1 MISIGFKT
9 PNITASILNANKTG
23 EFEASVSILKNQKF
37 QYDPTDR
44 LWKKSAVLYNDN
56 LYDTLRLVTDVYFP
70 QPIREAII
78 HFPETLASELIVNE
92 PVESIDYS
100 QIIKAPFK
108 PIVGK
113 HPYEDFQDVDIRRA
127 LKQNRFLFNWTMGCG
142 KSFATAVVYEYLRHY
157 KNVPKMILITSRIGT
172 YNLQNEMA
180 KFCIDIELSD
190 VLVFN
195 SPKSFKKFGRK
206 IFDNEEVCSKH
217 ILVFSYDSWKL
228 MSKAYG
234 DKARGRT
241 LNVPLDNYFPEGS
254 DRLICLDECHYLSNP
269 KSERSKA
276 IFKYLRFFK
285 YRYLFSATPAD
296 KHEKLYSILM
306 MLDPKLCRYLKY
318 NEWINKYN
326 DVGTWFSKYA
336 INGKKWHEDEIAELN
351 QELASYSAKRNAKD
365 VLDLPPCTVQT
376 LYVDMSDAQR
386 KLYKEVTNDIV
397 NACIAKH
404 PDLDSASID
413 VVREAFSTV
422 MSFVEN
428 PIILSTSRTENVTDV
443 VKAKCAKYNFNSD
456 YAKLDVVDAIL
467 EDEVQ
472 EKDNRGI
479 IWYIH
484 PKTKDVIVSRY
495 ENYKPIII
503 SAEMSE
509 EERDE
514 ALKEFKSNKDH
525 KVLIASQNILATSV
539 TITEAVFAI
548 YLETAFSYETYIQST
563 GRIYRIGQTKD
574 VRIYHIWLNNSTDV
588 FHIDAIERKGDLVN
602 LLFSAKE
609 KPRLTFQEM
618 KALFNGEL
626 SPVPTLNSTSVGK

>member
-1 MISIGFKT
+1 MISIGFKS
-9 PNITASILNANKTG
+9 PDITAAILNANKPG
-23 EFEASVSILKNQKF
+23 EFEASCSILKNQKF
-37 QYDPTDR
+37 RFDPIDK

-56 LYDTLRLVTDVYFP
+56 LYDVLRLVTEVYFP
-70 QPIREAII
+70 QTIRDLIVDY
-78 HFPETLASELIVNE
+78 PNTLPSELEVGPEI
-92 PVESIDYS
+92 ESIDYS
-100 QIIKAPFK
+100 KIIKAPYR

-113 HPYEDFQDVDIRRA
+113 HPYENFQDEDIRRA

-142 KSFATAVVYEYLRHY
+142 KSFATAVIYEYLRHY
-157 KNVPKMILITSRIGT
+157 KNVPKMILVTSRIGT
-172 YNLQNEMA
+172 YNLQNEMT
-180 KFCIDIELSD
+180 KFCIDIDLPD
-190 VLVFN
+190 VQVFN

-206 IFDNEEVCSKH
+206 IFDNEEICNKH

-228 MSKAYG
+228 MTKAYG
-234 DKARGRT
+234 DKSRGRT
-241 LNVPLDNYFPEGS
+241 LNVPLDNFFPAGTEK
-254 DRLICLDECHYLSNP
+254 LICLDECHYLSNP

-318 NEWINKYN
+318 NDWINKYN

-336 INGKKWHEDEIAELN
+336 INGKKWHENEIAELN

-376 LYVDMSDAQR
+376 FYVDMSDAQR

-397 NACIAKH
+397 NACIAKN
-404 PDLDSASID
+404 PDLDSASVD
-413 VVREAFSTV
+413 VIREAFSTV
-422 MSFVEN
+422 MSAVEN
-428 PIILSTSRTENVTDV
+428 PTILATSQTDNVTPET
-443 VKAKCAKYNFNSD
+443 KAKCAKYNFNSD
-456 YAKLDVVDAIL
+456 YAKLDVIDAIL

-479 IWYIH
+479 VWYIH
-484 PKTKDVIVSRY
+484 PKTKDVIVDRY
-495 ENYKPIII
+495 ESFKPVII

-509 EERDE
+509 EERDI

-525 KVLIASQNILATSV
+525 KILIASQNILATSV

-563 GRIYRIGQTKD
+563 GRIYRIGQTRD

-588 FHIDAIERKGDLVN
+588 FHVNAIEHKGDLVN
-602 LLFSAKE
+602 MLFSAKE
-609 KPRLTFQEM
+609 KPRLSLQEM
-618 KALFNGEL
+618 RALFNGEL
-626 SPVPTLNSTSVGK
+626 

>member
-1 MISIGFKT
+1 MISVGFKS
-9 PNITASILNANKTG
+9 PNITAAILNANKPG

-37 QYDPTDR
+37 QFDPTDK
-44 LWKKSAVLYNDN
+44 LWKKSAILYNDT

-70 QPIREAII
+70 QAIKAAI
-78 HFPETLASELIVNE
+78 VDYPNTLPSELEVGPEI
-92 PVESIDYS
+92 ESIDYS
-100 QIIKAPFK
+100 KIIKAPYK

-113 HPYEDFQDVDIRRA
+113 HPYENFQDEDIRRA

-142 KSFATAVVYEYLRHY
+142 KSFATAVIYEYLRHY
-157 KNVPKMILITSRIGT
+157 KNAPKMILVTSRIGT

-180 KFCIDIELSD
+180 KFCLDIELSD
-190 VLVFN
+190 ILVFN
-195 SPKSFKKFGRK
+195 SPKSYKKFGRK
-206 IFDNEEVCSKH
+206 IFDNLEVCSKH

-228 MSKAYG
+228 MAKSYG
-234 DKARGRT
+234 DKAKGRT
-241 LNVPLDNYFPEGS
+241 LNIPLDNFFVPGT
-254 DRLICLDECHYLSNP
+254 DKILCLDECHYLSNP

-276 IFKYLRFFK
+276 LFKYLKLFK

-318 NEWINKYN
+318 NDWINKYN

-336 INGKKWHEDEIAELN
+336 INGKKWHEAEIAELN

-365 VLDLPPCTVQT
+365 VLNLPPCTVNT
-376 LYVDMSDAQR
+376 LYVDMSEAQE
-386 KLYKEVTNDIV
+386 KLYKAVTNDIV

-404 PDLDSASID
+404 PDLDSASVD

-428 PIILSTSRTENVTDV
+428 PNILATSQTENVTEAT
-443 VKAKCAKYNFNSD
+443 KAKCAKYNFNSD
-456 YAKLDVVDAIL
+456 YAKLDVIDAIL
-467 EDEVQ
+467 EDEVD
-472 EKDNRGI
+472 EKENRGI
-479 IWYIH
+479 VWYIH
-484 PKTKDVIVSRY
+484 PKTKDVIVDRY
-495 ENYKPIII
+495 EKYQPVII

-509 EERDE
+509 EERDV
-514 ALKEFKSNKDH
+514 ALKEFKSNPKH
-525 KVLIASQNILATSV
+525 KILIASQNILATSV

-548 YLETAFSYETYIQST
+548 YLETAFAYETYIQST

-588 FHIDAIERKGDLVN
+588 FHINAIDRKSDLVSF
-602 LLFSAKE
+602 LFSSKE
-609 KPRLTFQEM
+609 KPRLSLQDM
-618 KALFNGEL
+618 RRLFSGEL
-626 SPVPTLNSTSVGK
+626 